1 MFPLLY
7 ADLFPIYISIKY
19 DILRK
24 KKSCLVFQT
33 RKIVSPSRLKFST
46 NVPVHHYT
54 NSVYTMYT

>member
-24 KKSCLVFQT
+24 KNLVSSFKQE
-33 RKIVSPSRLKFST
+33 KLYLHLV
-46 NVPVHHYT
+46 
-54 NSVYTMYT
+54 